1 MPVSKGSS
9 ILAGSEGLAATSIG
23 AARTFDRGKVGNVDA
38 RSQAAPPATSID
50 DRWAR
55 IGRNAG
61 YVAGVG
67 FIVGTVLYLLDAL
80 DWLGESPSYHVTNA
94 GRLQDEA
101 NFWVAVFAHQR
112 DIVWDIIARDT
123 ILPLALVALIV
134 LGLAI
139 RHLAGS
145 ERPDG
150 HLMVTFL
157 AVGGIFAIVADLT
170 YLGAAEFWRIR
181 GWMAN
186 PPEIMVAVG
195 RVTEGI
201 NSLTRWPE
209 AAGFAIL
216 ALGALYLARLC
227 RTSEALPRWAA
238 PVAAVT
244 AALLLVIA
252 ISSVARWDTAYEIL
266 SLALGVVLAPVLTI
280 GLGRHL
286 GSLGGPLPALEGG

>member
-1 MPVSKGSS
+1 MPM
-9 ILAGSEGLAATSIG
+9 T
-23 AARTFDRGKVGNVDA
+23 ARDVDA
-38 RSQAAPPATSID
+38 R
-50 DRWAR
+50 WAL

-61 YVAGVG
+61 YVAGVA
-67 FIVGTVLYLLDAL
+67 FLLGTVLFLLDAL
-80 DWLGESPSYHVTNA
+80 DVLGDSPEYHVTSA
-94 GRLQDEA
+94 GPLRDEA

-123 ILPLALVALIV
+123 ILPLAFVALIV
-134 LGLAI
+134 LGIAI
-139 RHLAGS
+139 RHLAGP

-150 HLMVTFL
+150 HLMVTFF

-181 GWMAN
+181 GWRAN

-201 NSLTRWPE
+201 DSLTRWPE
-209 AAGFAIL
+209 AAGFAVL

-227 RTSEALPRWAA
+227 RMTEALPRWAGL
-238 PVAAVT
+238 VAVVT
-244 AALLLVIA
+244 APLLLLIA
-252 ISSVARWDTAYEIL
+252 IADVARWDTTNQIM
-266 SLALGVVLAPVLTI
+266 SLVVGVVLAPVLTI

-286 GSLGGPLPALEGG
+286 GSLGRPSPALDAG

>member
-1 MPVSKGSS
+1 MDVRSK
-9 ILAGSEGLAATSIG
+9 AGAPAASG
-23 AARTFDRGKVGNVDA
+23 
-38 RSQAAPPATSID
+38 D

-61 YVAGVG
+61 YLAGVS

-80 DWLGESPSYHVTNA
+80 DVLGKGPEYHATNA
-94 GRLQDEA
+94 GQLRDEA

-123 ILPLALVALIV
+123 ILPIALVALIV

-145 ERPDG
+145 ERPEG

-181 GWMAN
+181 GWSAN

-201 NSLTRWPE
+201 DSLTRWPE
-209 AAGFAIL
+209 AAGFAVL
-216 ALGALYLARLC
+216 ALGALYLALLC
-227 RTSEALPRWAA
+227 RTSEALPAWGAA
-238 PVAAVT
+238 VAAVT
-244 AALLLVIA
+244 AALLVAIA
-252 ISSVARWDTAYEIL
+252 IASVARWDTPYEIL
-266 SLALGVVLAPVLTI
+266 SLVLGVVLAPVLTI

-286 GSLGGPLPALEGG
+286 GSLGRPTRALEDG

>member
-1 MPVSKGSS
+1 MPM
-9 ILAGSEGLAATSIG
+9 T
-23 AARTFDRGKVGNVDA
+23 ARVVDV
-38 RSQAAPPATSID
+38 
-50 DRWAR
+50 RWAR

-61 YVAGVG
+61 YVAGVA
-67 FIVGTVLYLLDAL
+67 FLLGTVLFLLDAL
-80 DWLGESPSYHVTNA
+80 DALGDSPEYSVTGA
-94 GRLQDEA
+94 GPLRDEA

-112 DIVWDIIARDT
+112 NIVWDIIARDT
-123 ILPLALVALIV
+123 ILPLAFIALIV

-139 RHLAGS
+139 RHLAGP

-181 GWMAN
+181 GWRAN

-201 NSLTRWPE
+201 DSLTRWPE

-216 ALGALYLARLC
+216 AVGTLYLARLC
-227 RTSEALPRWAA
+227 RTTDALPRWAA
-238 PVAAVT
+238 PVAVVT
-244 AALLLVIA
+244 AALLLLIA
-252 ISSVARWDTAYEIL
+252 IAGVSRWDSTYEIL
-266 SLALGVVLAPVLTI
+266 SLALGVVLAPILTI

-286 GSLGGPLPALEGG
+286 ALLGRPSPTREEG